1 MTQPEF
7 IDPDMEE
14 AYKDAVRSVLGD
26 ESEERIRQESNDR
39 FNEEYRHFWP
49 KWVRNLFKK

>member
-1 MTQPEF
+1 MPEF

-14 AYKDAVRSVLGD
+14 AYREAVETVGYEARV
-26 ESEERIRQESNDR
+26 RQEANDR